1 MMRTVCRHLEGF
13 AHTLVMPAMEP
24 IGLSVDDVG
33 ITLDVNGVRR
43 QSGNRNQMIWKT
55 VEAISLLSG
64 LLELRSGDILF
75 NGTQAASH
83 VGID

>member
-1 MMRTVCRHLEGF
+1 MAKGF
-13 AHTLVMPAMEP
+13 DCSGPVGMLAQARSAGP
-24 IGLSVDDVG
+24 VDDAG
-33 ITLDVNGVRR
+33 ITLDVNGAKR

-55 VEAISLLSG
+55 EEAISFLSG

-75 NGTQAASH
+75 TGTQAASH

>member
-1 MMRTVCRHLEGF
+1 MLAQARSAG
-13 AHTLVMPAMEP
+13 P
-24 IGLSVDDVG
+24 VDDAA

-55 VEAISLLSG
+55 EEAISFPSD

-75 NGTQAASH
+75 TGTQAAFH